1 MELDYN
7 PLVILINKV
16 RPYWIAFSIGSCISL
31 VLIVLIAYSGHK
43 FIKGVITTIEFMYGL
58 WRLYAVVGLTFG
70 SLVFILNV
78 IRYLDDKE
86 LGYVQWLIIPLF
98 YFPILCVITLFLYKR
113 IIDKKIT
120 DLYISFLLV

>member
-98 YFPILCVITLFLYKR
+98 YFPILCVITLFLYKK